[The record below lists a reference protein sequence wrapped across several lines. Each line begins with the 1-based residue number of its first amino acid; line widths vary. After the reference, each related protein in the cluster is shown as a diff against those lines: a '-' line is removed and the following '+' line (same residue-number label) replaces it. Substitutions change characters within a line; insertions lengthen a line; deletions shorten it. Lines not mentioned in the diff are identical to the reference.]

1 MWLSK
6 LDTYLRHRSDLWW
19 FTACV
24 LLVAAISVLDYATG
38 HELSLA
44 VLYLAPIFVS
54 AWRLGRETAI
64 AIAMM
69 AAMSSFASMLFAGLA
84 YSHPFYYFWDTA
96 LTFVTFALFAL
107 VISRLKIALD
117 HADERFVT
125 VLEGLDSSVFVTDEA
140 GNLLYAN
147 EPFHKSVGEGAD
159 LLNAVREGA
168 RASGAG
174 AAAMQPVAGRE
185 GEYYDAKRKR
195 WYIIH
200 SRAIRWVDGRTVYL
214 HRAGDITDRKQAE
227 ELLRQQQEK
236 LQMTSRLITIG
247 EMASTLAHEMN
258 QPLAAIAN
266 YTKGCVRRLRSGN
279 WNAAELLAALEKTG
293 AQAERAGR
301 IIQRVRSFVNKRE
314 PAFIACN
321 VNEVIR
327 GVVALIEI
335 EAETDSVVLTT
346 ELAPELPPVHADPVM
361 IEQVVLNLAKNAIEA
376 MREIPAGSRRLDIRS
391 SSDTANDAVEVAVSD
406 SGPGIGPDFEQN
418 LMVPFFTTKP
428 RGMGLGLHICRSL
441 LEMHGGR
448 LRASRNPAGGTTFSF
463 TLPVAQT

>member
-6 LDTYLRHRSDLWW
+6 LDAYLRHRSDLWW

-24 LLVAAISVLDYATG
+24 LLVAAITVLDYATG

-44 VLYLAPIFVS
+44 ILYLAPIFVS

-69 AAMSSFASMLFAGLA
+69 SAMGSLASMLLAGLS
-84 YSHPFYYFWDTA
+84 YSHPFYYFWDAA

-107 VISRLKIALD
+107 IISRLKIALD

-125 VLEGLDSSVFVTDEA
+125 VLEGLDSSVFVTDDA

-147 EPFHKSVGEGAD
+147 EPFRKSVGEGAD
-159 LLNAVREGA
+159 FLNAVREGA
-168 RASGAG
+168 RAHGPG

-185 GEYYDAKRKR
+185 GEYHDAERRR
-195 WYIIH
+195 WYIIR

-279 WNAAELLAALEKTG
+279 WDEAELLAALEKTS
-293 AQAERAGR
+293 AQAERAGK
-301 IIQRVRSFVNKRE
+301 IIQRVRSFMNKRE

-327 GVVALIEI
+327 GVAALIEI

-346 ELAPELPPVHADPVM
+346 ELAPELPPVRADPVM

-391 SSDTANDAVEVAVSD
+391 SSDTANAVEVAVSD

-418 LMVPFFTTKP
+418 LMAPFFTTKP
-428 RGMGLGLHICRSL
+428 RGMGLGLHICRSI
-441 LEMHGGR
+441 LEVHGGR

-463 TLPVAQT
+463 TLPAAQP